1 MGTIAGTGNVWD
13 ECTACR
19 AAGEVAAWWFLL
31 SQYVNVWPVSR
42 SRSRLV
48 TLAGGVGTIAFAI
61 RTDKLRK
68 VYAKD
73 AEGRDVGL
81 LDLSLE
87 VAEGQIFGLV
97 GPNGSGKTTT
107 LKLLLGLIYPDS
119 GGGEILGFKVGDPAY
134 RERIGFLP
142 EEPYY
147 YDHLNA
153 MELLQFYGGL
163 FGMGGAAL
171 EARIKE
177 LLDLV
182 AMWDR
187 RFIRVRNYSR
197 GMRQRIGV
205 AQALINDPDLVFMD
219 EPTSGLDPIGA
230 MQIREVITKI
240 RDRGKTVFL
249 CSHLLKEMEPLC
261 DNVAILARGQLKVSG
276 SVTSLLTGDAQFM
289 LTAEGLSAAG
299 AKAVAALTERS
310 RMEGQALTAYFPQQ
324 AAAIQAAEAVNAAGG
339 RVTFLGPQRRSLEEV
354 FIEKVMGEES

>member
-1 MGTIAGTGNVWD
+1 M
-13 ECTACR
+13 
-19 AAGEVAAWWFLL
+19 
-31 SQYVNVWPVSR
+31 
-42 SRSRLV
+42 
-48 TLAGGVGTIAFAI
+48 
-61 RTDKLRK
+61 
-68 VYAKD
+68 YAKD

-81 LDLSLE
+81 IGLSLE
-87 VAEGQIFGLV
+87 VEQGQIFGLV

-119 GGGEILGFKVGDPAY
+119 GSGEILGYKIGDPAY
-134 RERIGFLP
+134 REQIGFLP

-153 MELLQFYGGL
+153 LELLAFYGGL
-163 FGMGGAAL
+163 FGMGGSAL
-171 EARIKE
+171 DARVKE

-182 AMWDR
+182 GMWDR

-219 EPTSGLDPIGA
+219 EPTSGLDPIGS
-230 MQIREVITKI
+230 MQIREVITTI

-261 DNVAILARGQLKVSG
+261 DNVAILARGQLKAFG
-276 SVTSLLTGDAQFM
+276 SVDSLLTGGAQYM
-289 LTAEGLSAAG
+289 VTAEKLSADAA
-299 AKAVAALTERS
+299 AKIAEMTKHS
-310 RMEGQALTAYFPQQ
+310 RMEGQALTAYFDTQ
-324 AAAIQAAEAVNAAGG
+324 AEAVKAADVVCSTGAAI
-339 RVTFLGPQRRSLEEV
+339 TFVGPQRRSLEEV

>member
-1 MGTIAGTGNVWD
+1 M
-13 ECTACR
+13 E
-19 AAGEVAAWWFLL
+19 
-31 SQYVNVWPVSR
+31 Q
-42 SRSRLV
+42 
-48 TLAGGVGTIAFAI
+48 
-61 RTDKLRK
+61 
-68 VYAKD
+68 
-73 AEGRDVGL
+73 
-81 LDLSLE
+81 
-87 VAEGQIFGLV
+87 GQIFGLV

-119 GGGEILGFKVGDPAY
+119 GGGEILGSKVGDPAY

-153 MELLQFYGGL
+153 LELLRFYGGL
-163 FGMGGAAL
+163 FGMGGASL
-171 EARIKE
+171 DEKIRE

-182 AMWDR
+182 GMWDR
-187 RFIRVRNYSR
+187 RYIRVRNYSR

-261 DNVAILARGQLKVSG
+261 DNVAILARGQLKAFGTVE
-276 SVTSLLTGDAQFM
+276 SLLTGGSQFM
-289 LTAEGLSAAG
+289 VTAE
-299 AKAVAALTERS
+299 AVPETCAQEIGRQTEHS
-310 RMEGQALTAYFPQQ
+310 RLEGQALTAYFPTQ
-324 AAAIQAAEAVNAAGG
+324 AEAVKAAQTLTTAGG
-339 RVTFLGPQRRSLEEV
+339 FVTFLGPQRRSLEEV

>member
-1 MGTIAGTGNVWD
+1 MVRQGAAAAHKKHLAGFV
-13 ECTACR
+13 R
-19 AAGEVAAWWFLL
+19 ALSAA
-31 SQYVNVWPVSR
+31 P
-42 SRSRLV
+42 
-48 TLAGGVGTIAFAI
+48 AGGVRIIAFAI
-61 RTDKLRK
+61 RTENLRK
-68 VYAKD
+68 VYGKD

-81 LDLSLE
+81 IGLNLE
-87 VAEGQIFGLV
+87 VAQGQIFGLV

-119 GGGEILGFKVGDPAY
+119 GSGEILGFKVGDPAY
-134 RERIGFLP
+134 REQIGFLP

-153 MELLQFYGGL
+153 LELLQFYGGL
-163 FGMGGAAL
+163 FGMGGAPL
-171 EARIKE
+171 EARLKE

-182 AMWDR
+182 GMWDR
-187 RFIRVRNYSR
+187 RYIRVRNYSR

-230 MQIREVITKI
+230 MQIREVITTI

-261 DNVAILARGQLKVSG
+261 DNVAILARGQLKAFG
-276 SVTSLLTGDAQFM
+276 SVESLLTGGSHFM
-289 LTAEGLSAAG
+289 VTAESVSESG
-299 AKAVAALTERS
+299 AKAVGALTGNC
-310 RMEGQALTAYFPQQ
+310 RMEGQALTAYFPTQPE
-324 AAAIQAAEAVNAAGG
+324 ALKGAEAIATAGG
-339 RVTFLGPQRRSLEEV
+339 LVTFLGPQRRSLEEV

>member
-1 MGTIAGTGNVWD
+1 MRNRCQGPGDPRVAIHCSSHSHRSWPARVPEQAAPGGVQTIA
-13 ECTACR
+13 
-19 AAGEVAAWWFLL
+19 L
-31 SQYVNVWPVSR
+31 
-42 SRSRLV
+42 
-48 TLAGGVGTIAFAI
+48 AI

-68 VYAKD
+68 VYGHD

-87 VAEGQIFGLV
+87 VEEGQIFGLV

-107 LKLLLGLIYPDS
+107 LKLLLGLIFPDS
-119 GGGEILGFKVGDPAY
+119 GSGQILGLNLGDPAS

-153 MELLQFYGGL
+153 LELLRFYGGL
-163 FGMGGAAL
+163 FGMGGPTL
-171 EARIKE
+171 EDRIKE
-177 LLDLV
+177 LLEL
-182 AMWDR
+182 AGMWDR

-230 MQIREVITKI
+230 MQIREVIIKI
-240 RDRGKTVFL
+240 RERGKTVFL

-261 DNVAILARGQLKVSG
+261 DQVAILARGQLKAVG
-276 SVTSLLTGDAQFM
+276 HVGQLLAGGDQFM
-289 LTAEGLSAAG
+289 VTAQDVPATATEQLKSLTDRASLEGH
-299 AKAVAALTERS
+299 
-310 RMEGQALTAYFPQQ
+310 ALTAYFADQ
-324 AAAIQAAEAVNAAGG
+324 AKALQGG
-339 RVTFLGPQRRSLEEV
+339 SIVQSLGGTITFLGPQRRSLEEV
-354 FIEKVMGEES
+354 FIEKVGEETQ

>member
-1 MGTIAGTGNVWD
+1 
-13 ECTACR
+13 
-19 AAGEVAAWWFLL
+19 
-31 SQYVNVWPVSR
+31 
-42 SRSRLV
+42 
-48 TLAGGVGTIAFAI
+48 LAGGVRTIALAI
-61 RTDKLRK
+61 RTDNLRRA
-68 VYAKD
+68 YGKD

-87 VAEGQIFGLV
+87 VEEGQIFGLV

-107 LKLLLGLIYPDS
+107 LKLLLGLLYPDS
-119 GGGEILGFKVGDPAY
+119 GSGEILGFKVGDPAY

-153 MELLQFYGGL
+153 LELLQFYGGL
-163 FGMGGAAL
+163 FGMGGSVL

-182 AMWDR
+182 GMWDR
-187 RFIRVRNYSR
+187 RYIRVRNYSR

-261 DNVAILARGQLKVSG
+261 DNVAILARGQLKASG
-276 SVTSLLTGDAQFM
+276 SVTSLLSGGSQFM
-289 LTAEGLSAAG
+289 LTAENVSPEGAA
-299 AKAVAALTERS
+299 KVTALTERT
-310 RMEGQALTAYFPQQ
+310 RMEGQALTAYFADQ
-324 AAAIQAAEAVNAAGG
+324 AGALKGAEAVGEVGG
-339 RVTFLGPQRRSLEEV
+339 LVTFLGPQRRTLEEV